1 MLKVRIEED
10 FIGKKDIPVD
20 ILYGIHTARAV
31 ENFEISRKRVNPS
44 LIHAYGAVK
53 LACAITN
60 YDLKY
65 LSEEK
70 FRAIEIACRK
80 MIEGELDSH
89 IVVDALQGGAGTST
103 NMNVNEVIANFAI
116 ISLGSLPGNYSIIHP
131 IDDVNMHQSTNDTYP
146 TALRTAALFELKNL
160 EKETVKLL
168 ESLQKKEKEFSGI
181 VKIAR
186 TEMMDAVLSTLGKNF
201 SAFAEAVGRDRWRIY
216 KCEERLKVVNLGG
229 TAIGTGLGAPRKY
242 IFKVVENLRKITGLP
257 LARAENLYEATQN
270 QDAIVETSGILRTFA
285 VDLAKISND
294 LRLMASGPEAGL
306 GEIKLPALQTG
317 SSIMPGKVNPVIP
330 EAVLQEAITVI
341 SNDVAIST
349 ACASANLELN
359 HLMPLI
365 ADKFLESLQI
375 LANSAKIL
383 SKYCIEGIIANEEVC
398 KRHILSSTA
407 SLTAL
412 INKIPYSELCNLAKE
427 MGKTKKNLRELIL
440 EKKLLSEEEFNE
452 LISPENVNKLGFD

>member
-1 MLKVRIEED
+1 MSKFRIEED
-10 FIGKKDIPVD
+10 FIGKKNIPYD
-20 ILYGIHTARAV
+20 ALYGIHTARAM
-31 ENFEISRKRVNPS
+31 ENFKISGKKVNPS

-53 LACAITN
+53 LACALTN
-60 YDLKY
+60 YELKF
-65 LSEEK
+65 LEEKK
-70 FRAIEIACRK
+70 FRAIENACRK
-80 MIEGELDSH
+80 MMEGELDSH

-103 NMNVNEVIANFAI
+103 NMNINEVIANFAI
-116 ISLGSLPGNYSIIHP
+116 ISLGSVPGNYSLIHP
-131 IDDVNMHQSTNDTYP
+131 INDVNMHQSTNDTYP
-146 TALRTAALFELKNL
+146 TALRVAALSNLKYL
-160 EKETVKLL
+160 EKEIIKLL
-168 ESLQKKEKEFSGI
+168 ESLQRKEKEFAGI

-201 SAFAEAVGRDRWRIY
+201 SAFAEAIGRDRWRIY

-229 TAIGTGLGAPRKY
+229 TAIGTGLGAPQKY

-285 VDLAKISND
+285 VNLAKISND

-306 GEIKLPALQTG
+306 GEIILPFLQAG

-330 EAVLQEAITVI
+330 EAVFQGALSVI
-341 SNDVAIST
+341 SNDIAIST

-365 ADKFLESLQI
+365 ADKFLENLQI
-375 LANSAKIL
+375 LANSANIL
-383 SKYCIEGIIANEEVC
+383 SELCIEGITANENVC
-398 KRHILSSTA
+398 KQHILSSTA

-412 INKIPYSELCNLAKE
+412 INKIPYSELSELAIE
-427 MGKTKKNLRELIL
+427 MKKTKKNLRELIL
-440 EKKLLSEEEFNE
+440 EKKLLTEEEFDE
-452 LISPENVNKLGFD
+452 LISPENVNKLGFS